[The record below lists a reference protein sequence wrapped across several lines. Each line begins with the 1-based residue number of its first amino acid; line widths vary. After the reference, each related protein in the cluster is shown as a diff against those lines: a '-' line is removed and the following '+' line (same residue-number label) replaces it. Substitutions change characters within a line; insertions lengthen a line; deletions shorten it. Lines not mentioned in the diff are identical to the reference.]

1 MPEWT
6 SEQLKAIDSRDGT
19 VLVSAAAGSGK
30 TAVLV
35 ERVIRRL
42 MDKEKPCSADKL
54 LIVTFTRAATQQMRE
69 RIFQAISEKL
79 RDNPDDAHLKRQ
91 LVMLPFAN
99 ISTIDSFCGDI
110 VRENFH
116 NIDIAPDYKMLEG
129 AQLKLVE
136 ADAISRTLDE
146 LYKEN
151 SDEFTEI
158 VNILANGT
166 DDSAVGAL
174 VQRLYN
180 NSIAFARP
188 EVWLNG
194 LVDEYNTDLPLAKS
208 RWGQIIVVQARETVA
223 QLKRIAEKM
232 RDCLENDA
240 VTKEKYSANVLE
252 IEQELS
258 RLEKIID
265 NGSWNEIKDAVSS
278 FKLSN
283 LGRLPR
289 GYASDEAAFIKDQ
302 KKTIGDQIKDK
313 LAPLFC
319 ATEEENAEDMAY
331 MKPLVIKLISSVKRY
346 GEILAEEK
354 RRINSVDFSDISHLA
369 LDLLVTY
376 DESGEMHKTKLA
388 ESISEKFDE
397 ILVDEFQDINEL
409 QSALFWAV
417 SKNDTNMFTVGDVKQ
432 SIYRFRQAM
441 PEIFLKRRDKMQ
453 DYVDGNY
460 PAKIILDRNFRSR
473 SGVTENVNF
482 VFSQIMSKDAGG
494 LDYTRDE
501 ELVAAAPYEPCDFV
515 QTELHI
521 IGDLEDVKVSRSIE
535 AQHIADIINENI
547 HNKMQVTDKNGTRNV
562 TYRDFCILMRATG
575 NGRAETYA
583 EVLSRNNI
591 PVYVSNKAGFFQATE
606 INLMLNLMR
615 VIDNPIQDIPLLAVL
630 LSPFFGFTADELAM
644 MRIDERK
651 KPIYHCLLK
660 SAEIGNKKSV
670 IFLDSLERF
679 RMLSSTLS
687 CADFVRELYDF
698 TGCKAIAN
706 AMKNG
711 SQRNANLNMLVD
723 YASKYE
729 ETGKRG
735 LSGFIR
741 FIDRVQQQNGDL
753 EAASDISEAADVVRI
768 MTIHKSKGLEF
779 PVCILADLNSKITN
793 DNQTGIA
800 AFHPDYGVCFERR
813 DGRTK
818 CQYPTVGRKA
828 LTLAEKNS
836 AVSEELRVLY
846 VAMTRAKE
854 KLICVTRYDHI
865 YKKLNAAAL
874 LLNEKNPIA
883 PFLILNENSMA
894 DWLIAAF
901 MRHPDAEIL
910 RKYTDGNISVLEA
923 RERLGV
929 EIINCIDETKISDE
943 VKTDEADVDEK
954 MLAEIKRRIDYE
966 YPYASLAPVRAKS
979 APSDF
984 ETTRFDTSYFASS
997 KPQFLSKSGLNPA
1010 ARGTAT
1016 HKFMEFFDYSADSYD
1031 VEQQIKRM
1039 VSENHLTQ
1047 NEADVL
1053 EKDKLR
1059 TFFSGEIA
1067 DRIKMSPMLMREKKV
1082 TVGIKAGELY
1092 PDLPDNAKDETV
1104 VIQGY
1109 VDCAFE
1115 ENGKLIIVD
1124 YKTDRNVSM
1133 DELCERYS
1141 SQLKMYEYALGECTG
1156 MEIAGTLIYSFDNGT
1171 YIEL

>member
-42 MDKEKPCSADKL
+42 MDKNKPCSADRL

-69 RIFQAISEKL
+69 RIFQAISDKL

-116 NIDIAPDYKMLEG
+116 DIDIAPDYKMLEG

-174 VQRLYN
+174 IQRLYN
-180 NSIAFARP
+180 NSIAFAQP
-188 EVWLNG
+188 DVWLDG
-194 LVDEYNTDLPLAKS
+194 LADEYNTTLPLAQS
-208 RWGQIIVVQARETVA
+208 RWGRIIVRQAKETVA
-223 QLKRIAEKM
+223 QAGRIAEKM
-232 RDCLENDA
+232 QACLDA
-240 VTKEKYSANVLE
+240 DETAKEKYSANVLE
-252 IEQELS
+252 IEQGITALADVIE
-258 RLEKIID
+258 
-265 NGSWNEIKDAVSS
+265 NGSWNEIKDAIAD

-283 LGRLPR
+283 LGRLPK
-289 GYASDEAAFIKDQ
+289 GYSSDETEFIKEQ
-302 KKTIGDQIKDK
+302 KKEINKQIKEK

-319 ATEEENAEDMAY
+319 STEEENAEDMTY
-331 MKPLVIKLISSVKRY
+331 MKPLAEKMISAVKRY

-369 LDLLVTY
+369 LNLLVTCG
-376 DESGEMHKTKLA
+376 ENGEMRKTKLA

-409 QSALFWAV
+409 QSALFRAV
-417 SKNDTNMFTVGDVKQ
+417 SKDDTNMFTVGDVKQ

-441 PEIFLKRRDKMQ
+441 PEIFLKRRDKMA

-494 LDYTRDE
+494 LDYTREE
-501 ELVAAAPYEPCDFV
+501 ELVAAAPYEPCDFA

-521 IGDLEDVKVSRSIE
+521 IGDLEDEKVSRTIE
-535 AQHIADIINENI
+535 AQHIADIINDTIKE
-547 HNKMQVTDKNGTRNV
+547 KMQITDKNGTRDA

-575 NGRAETYA
+575 GGRAETYA
-583 EVLSRNNI
+583 EALSRNNI
-591 PVYVSNKAGFFQATE
+591 PVYVSNKAGFFQAAE
-606 INLMLNLMR
+606 INSMLNLMR

-630 LSPFFGFTADELAM
+630 LSPFFGFTADELAR

-660 SAEIGNKKSV
+660 SADSGNRKSAD
-670 IFLDSLERF
+670 FLDSLERL

-800 AFHPDYGVCFERR
+800 AFHPDYGICFERR

-828 LTLAEKNS
+828 LTVAEKNS

-865 YKKLNAAAL
+865 QRKLKAASL
-874 LLNEKNPIA
+874 LLNGKNLIA

-901 MRHPDAEIL
+901 MRHPDAEIM
-910 RKYTDGNISVLEA
+910 RKYTDGKISVLDA
-923 RERLGV
+923 KERLEV
-929 EIINCIDETKISDE
+929 KIINSVDEAQS
-943 VKTDEADVDEK
+943 TDEEKADGSAVDEA
-954 MLAEIKRRIDYE
+954 MLDEIRQRIAYE

-984 ETTRFDTSYFASS
+984 EATRFDTSYFASS
-997 KPQFLSKSGLNPA
+997 KPQFLSKSGMNPA

-1016 HKFMEFFDYSADSYD
+1016 HKFMEFFDYSAQSYD
-1031 VEQQIKRM
+1031 VEEQTKRM

-1059 TFFSGEIA
+1059 RFFSGEIA
-1067 DRIKMSPMLMREKKV
+1067 DRIRKSPLLMREKKV

-1092 PDLPDNAKDETV
+1092 PDLPDNARSETV

-1115 ENGKLIIVD
+1115 ENGKLVIVD
-1124 YKTDRNVSM
+1124 YKTDRNVTM
-1133 DELCERYS
+1133 DELRERYG